1 MKLTAPVKLVRL
13 MAMTELAVEPRVTE
27 VALPGPTVK
36 SPVPVTVS
44 DTEVVRDNVPE
55 VAVNV
60 TVAGPRVA
68 VLDALNVAVTEL
80 PVVAVAGL
88 STTVTPLGRPLTV
101 DADRAGEV
109 AAGDGDRGAGGAA
122 ARQ

>member
-44 DTEVVRDNVPE
+44 DTEVVRDNVPD
-55 VAVNV
+55 VAVKV

-68 VLDALNVAVTEL
+68 VLDGAERRGHGVAR
-80 PVVAVAGL
+80 
-88 STTVTPLGRPLTV
+88 GRG
-101 DADRAGEV
+101 RGIEHH
-109 AAGDGDRGAGGAA
+109 GDA
-122 ARQ
+122 ARQAADCRC